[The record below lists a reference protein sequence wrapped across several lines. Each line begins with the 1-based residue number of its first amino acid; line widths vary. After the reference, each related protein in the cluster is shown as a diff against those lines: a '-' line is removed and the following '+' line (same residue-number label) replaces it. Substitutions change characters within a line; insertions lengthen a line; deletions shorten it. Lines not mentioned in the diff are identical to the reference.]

1 MVSGNRG
8 GFRDARHPLTRRLR
22 SLGASIAAA
31 FLPFGSCTYLQQ
43 RLDDLHDS
51 VLYRWHEGAFG
62 LAVEAKLGPL
72 EAGLGGW
79 YADWGWGK
87 DTWWQQ
93 PGYVL
98 TNHGTGVPFTTL
110 SPLIYDAS
118 WTRVF
123 ATSSSGSHP
132 TAPDQFDDV
141 RSWVGISDVFDLDDT
156 MPFQLSTRQR
166 IADAFGIEVGVVP
179 LVTGLRVGF
188 NAAEFADFVLGLVGI
203 DVLGDDGRPR
213 PPSLP
218 FVPVK

>member
-1 MVSGNRG
+1 MT
-8 GFRDARHPLTRRLR
+8 LRLP
-22 SLGASIAAA
+22 SLRCCAALA
-31 FLPFGSCTYLQQ
+31 CLPFASCSYLHQ
-43 RLDDLHDS
+43 RLDDLHDC
-51 VLYRWHEGAFG
+51 VLYRWHESAFG
-62 LAVEAKLGPL
+62 LAVEAKLGPV
-72 EAGLGGW
+72 EAALGGW

-110 SPLIYDAS
+110 SPLIYDAP
-118 WTRVF
+118 WTRAL
-123 ATSSSGSHP
+123 ATSAWGNNP
-132 TAPDQFDDV
+132 AAPDQFDDV
-141 RSWVGISDVFDLDDT
+141 RSWMGVSDMADFDDGL
-156 MPFQLSTRQR
+156 PFRLSTQQR

-179 LVTGLRVGF
+179 VIAGLRVGF

-218 FVPVK
+218 YVPVGK